1 MSLICETETTYA
13 KYLVQVNNTNKR
25 HNLLPISSGL
35 GKITLTIYHLFNY
48 FSIYFASLFITDL
61 KFKLIQLNKV
71 LAGQN

>member
-1 MSLICETETTYA
+1 MGS
-13 KYLVQVNNTNKR
+13 R
-25 HNLLPISSGL
+25 LLPISNGL
-35 GKITLTIYHLFNY
+35 GKITLTTYHLFIY